1 MRNPCREKEQRH
13 RVWSDSRAGH
23 RLPKDRG
30 HRVCTC
36 VPIALHTA
44 EWGTEMAGSVC
55 AQGRCSWGAL
65 IFINNWGNGLFPSGE
80 NSVYLLI
87 DQYWR
92 TGWPDVY
99 IQVTQTSSKGSIGIH
114 RDPSGY
120 ITKRQATSPLRL
132 ILRVTCFMALPTEK
146 CISPLSMLESPAPGC
161 VSLTFA
167 CLFCYQGFAHFP

>member
-13 RVWSDSRAGH
+13 RVWSDSRAGY

-65 IFINNWGNGLFPSGE
+65 IFINNWGNGLFLSGE

-114 RDPSGY
+114 RDTSRRDRLPRSSDWSSVSHALWPCRLRSASHPSVCW
-120 ITKRQATSPLRL
+120 K
-132 ILRVTCFMALPTEK
+132 ALHQD
-146 CISPLSMLESPAPGC
+146 A
-161 VSLTFA
+161 
-167 CLFCYQGFAHFP
+167 FP